1 MCGYIMKIVMLQ
13 RSRSS
18 LPKVVKKISLRNS
31 KGPQRHLFIP
41 LFCLDYHRGI
51 KRDDYLHSAMVLGI
65 GYLCHWPGGFCLLPL
80 SGTLAAK
87 SPCWTGGTPGAQI
100 SVLDVTPRKCAYC
113 LISGSTSS
121 MLNMFQKSPQ
131 TFPLLFRWA
140 CFREKQIPVASL
152 CVTNGG

>member
-1 MCGYIMKIVMLQ
+1 MHWEELVALVCGYIMKIVMLQ

-80 SGTLAAK
+80 SGTLAELRVPAGQEAPQVPR
-87 SPCWTGGTPGAQI
+87 SQFLMWLPENVLIASLVALLHLCWI
-100 SVLDVTPRKCAYC
+100 CSRNHHK
-113 LISGSTSS
+113 
-121 MLNMFQKSPQ
+121 
-131 TFPLLFRWA
+131 PLL
-140 CFREKQIPVASL
+140 CFSDGHVSGRSRFL
-152 CVTNGG
+152 